1 MTMMKQQA
9 FGIRLRLWLAAAL
22 PAVMVVLML
31 LFGFLER
38 HSRELTLALSDRA
51 QIASVQLGGAAEFA
65 LFAGDGQTLA
75 RLVEAAMAGD
85 PQLRGVAVYPRDPDR
100 RHIAGKLSYPL
111 PDFTD
116 DNLLRITSENL
127 LVIHPVYLT
136 LLPTDDL
143 YQVPEAAG
151 RSQKKG
157 QLMGHVVMEFN
168 LDTLKHQKRDLLLW
182 AMAVTALA
190 LVLAAVVASFIASSV
205 TGPLNSISVVVG
217 RIAAGDLGARVG
229 LEDAGVMEPLAL
241 GVNLMAERVALNQ
254 EELREQ
260 VQRATRELRR
270 QKDAAEMAAR
280 VDPLTGVF
288 SRRAFNEAAETE
300 MQRALRY
307 GQPLSLIMVDI
318 DHFKQVNDTYGHTT
332 GDSVLA
338 SFAATLAQEVR
349 EVDVIGRLGGEEFAV
364 LLPNTDVTEALRVA
378 ERMRL
383 AVASGNLQADGELLR
398 YTASFGVAA
407 FDPRELSLNRF
418 IDRADA
424 ALYEAKRSG
433 RNRVELA
440 PALPA

>member
-1 MTMMKQQA
+1 
-9 FGIRLRLWLAAAL
+9 
-22 PAVMVVLML
+22 
-31 LFGFLER
+31 
-38 HSRELTLALSDRA
+38 
-51 QIASVQLGGAAEFA
+51 
-65 LFAGDGQTLA
+65 
-75 RLVEAAMAGD
+75 
-85 PQLRGVAVYPRDPDR
+85 
-100 RHIAGKLSYPL
+100 
-111 PDFTD
+111 
-116 DNLLRITSENL
+116 
-127 LVIHPVYLT
+127 
-136 LLPTDDL
+136 
-143 YQVPEAAG
+143 
-151 RSQKKG
+151 
-157 QLMGHVVMEFN
+157 
-168 LDTLKHQKRDLLLW
+168 
-182 AMAVTALA
+182 
-190 LVLAAVVASFIASSV
+190 
-205 TGPLNSISVVVG
+205 
-217 RIAAGDLGARVG
+217 
-229 LEDAGVMEPLAL
+229 
-241 GVNLMAERVALNQ
+241 
-254 EELREQ
+254 
-260 VQRATRELRR
+260 
-270 QKDAAEMAAR
+270 MAAR